1 MSVFFILY
9 HPGGSPQA
17 FVFKYESV
25 DGALTFKKSNTKG
38 VFNFDL
44 VRYELMHLEE
54 CIIVLSALSDIEAML
69 PKLHCLFRVVGVC

>member
-1 MSVFFILY
+1 MVL
-9 HPGGSPQA
+9 SP
-17 FVFKYESV
+17 
-25 DGALTFKKSNTKG
+25 LKKSNTKG
-38 VFNFDL
+38 VFNIDL